1 MIARVLQWKFIAYFC
16 IVVCFFSVFIRFE
29 NKFAILE
36 ASKAKLTETVGR
48 IQLVFLNERLHD
60 FPPVQESRTDAPLDD
75 FGLPEGAMDELI
87 IVYNRVPKT
96 GSTSFMGVA
105 YDLCGPNKFHVL
117 HLNTSKNMHVMSLP
131 DQVGQHVR
139 RDVISVLRLLRVIT
153 FTLCCPAKRKKR
165 KTQQN
170 LHPAALLV

>member
-1 MIARVLQWKFIAYFC
+1 MLNFLLFLCSDDVYLSA
-16 IVVCFFSVFIRFE
+16 
-29 NKFAILE
+29 
-36 ASKAKLTETVGR
+36 ETVGR

-153 FTLCCPAKRKKR
+153 FTLCCPAKRKKER
-165 KTQQN
+165 HNKIFILQPSLCSGTTQHLCPQSKS
-170 LHPAALLV
+170 